1 MTQLS
6 AADTVVAVDKT
17 IHDVGSAWMLD
28 PETFH
33 YGAEF
38 GYEKALPFYFAGRGG
53 VLGDVDADVVRAAM
67 GYWHPGM
74 VRKMW
79 DRGIAVAGAA
89 AAAHRYAQ
97 ACARWAENHLDG
109 LEHTDRFA
117 ELAEKVIAG
126 VEVSGLPLFAAWR
139 TAPLADGGPARV
151 LQLVHVLREWRGAM
165 HLVATTAARL
175 GPLEAILTNEGVD
188 QARFFG
194 WRDELPDCSHL
205 VDRHNRAQ
213 EMTDVLAAAG
223 YEETLTPEERAEF
236 AELVAVLGKRV
247 LG

>member
-6 AADTVVAVDKT
+6 AADTVVAVDRT

-28 PETFH
+28 KETAVR
-33 YGAEF
+33 GAELGF
-38 GYEKALPFYFAGRGG
+38 DKGLPFYFAGRGG
-53 VLGDVDADVVRAAM
+53 VLGDVDADVICAAM

-79 DRGIAVAGAA
+79 DRGVAVAGAKEA
-89 AAAHRYAQ
+89 SRRYMV
-97 ACARWAENHLDG
+97 ACAQWADSHLAG
-109 LEHTDRFA
+109 LEHADRLA
-117 ELAEKVIAG
+117 ELAGKI
-126 VEVSGLPLFAAWR
+126 VSGADVGGLSLFAGWR

-151 LQLVHVLREWRGAM
+151 LQLIHVLREWRGAM
-165 HLVATTAARL
+165 HLAATTAAGLR
-175 GPLEAILTNEGVD
+175 PLEAILTNEGTD

-205 VDRHNRAQ
+205 VDRQARAQ
-213 EMTDVLAAAG
+213 EMTDQQAAAG
-223 YEETLTPEERAEF
+223 YEATLTAEERAEF
-236 AELVAVLGKRV
+236 AELMAGLGKRV

>member
-6 AADTVVAVDKT
+6 AADTVVAVDAT

-28 PETFH
+28 KETPAH
-33 YGAEF
+33 GVEF

-53 VLGDVDADVVRAAM
+53 VLGDVDADVICAAM

-79 DRGIAVAGAA
+79 DRGVAVAGAEEA
-89 AAAHRYAQ
+89 ARRYAQ
-97 ACARWAENHLDG
+97 ACVRWAEGHLDG
-109 LEHTDRFA
+109 LEHADRLA
-117 ELAEKVIAG
+117 ELAEKVVTG
-126 VEVSGLPLFAAWR
+126 VDVGGLPLFAGWR
-139 TAPLADGGPARV
+139 AVPLPDGGPARV

-165 HLVATTAARL
+165 HLTATTAAGLR
-175 GPLEAILTNEGVD
+175 PLEAILTNEGVD

-205 VDRHNRAQ
+205 VDRQARAQ
-213 EMTDVLAAAG
+213 EMTNLQAAAG
-223 YEETLTPEERAEF
+223 YEQTLTSEERAEF
-236 AELVAVLGKRV
+236 AELVAGLGKRV

>member
-28 PETFH
+28 KETAVR
-33 YGAEF
+33 GAELGF
-38 GYEKALPFYFAGRGG
+38 DKGLPFYFAGRGG
-53 VLGDVDADVVRAAM
+53 VLGDVDADVICAAM
-67 GYWHPGM
+67 GYWHPGI

-79 DRGIAVAGAA
+79 ERGVAVAGAQEA
-89 AAAHRYAQ
+89 SRRYMK
-97 ACARWAENHLDG
+97 ACEGWAESHLDG
-109 LEHTDRFA
+109 LENADRLA
-117 ELAEKVIAG
+117 ELAEKVVRGADVG
-126 VEVSGLPLFAAWR
+126 GLSLFAGWR
-139 TAPLADGGPARV
+139 AAPLADGGPARV

-165 HLVATTAARL
+165 HLVATTAAGLR
-175 GPLEAILTNEGVD
+175 PLEAILTNEGAD

-205 VDRHNRAQ
+205 ADRQARAQ
-213 EMTDVLAAAG
+213 EMTNLQAAAG

-236 AELVAVLGKRV
+236 AERMAALGKRV